1 MWPVAARTGGMQIRD
16 PDLPNRSCNVLL
28 TDASEEPAASETS
41 VHTYQT
47 IRRHILEDNGH
58 RHLRENRKSHTA
70 NSLFLQ
76 LQNSLVYSLKVH

>member
-1 MWPVAARTGGMQIRD
+1 MWPVGARTCGIKIQD
-16 PDLPNRSCNVLL
+16 PDLPKRSCNVLH

-47 IRRHILEDNGH
+47 TRRYILEDNGH

-76 LQNSLVYSLKVH
+76 L